1 MLFSCK
7 ACDKKIDNYEINNY
21 YLCPICGSA
30 TYITLSSALEDNKE
44 YFNSIY
50 SNKNLQVINARK
62 YLFIKYLWLD
72 TIINFKENKKFA
84 QCQKKI
90 SELIVD
96 AEKSLEIGFGKGDEM
111 MNYLRSGANIYG
123 LDLSLEA
130 VRNFK
135 ENYPEFSEK
144 VACKTAYDF
153 PVDVVY
159 SNALFEHL
167 DNPSDFLD
175 NAYNMLNP
183 GGKLIIRLPVIT
195 GTTHDTDKANTDIN
209 FWKPC
214 HRALY
219 SLEGL
224 TILLSKYCF
233 SISDYASSAY
243 YGYKVMS
250 RMVRLGYRD
259 IEYKRNPYYKLNG
272 LDSFYIYNNILLK
285 SLFDDLVCLR
295 FYFDCRKSFIIS

>member
-7 ACDKKIDNYEINNY
+7 ACDKKIDNFEVDNY
-21 YLCPICGSA
+21 YLCPICGTA
-30 TYITLSSALEDNKE
+30 TYITLSCALDDNKE

-50 SNKNLQVINARK
+50 SNKNLHVLRGRR
-62 YLFIKYLWLD
+62 YLFLKYLWLD
-72 TIINFKENKKFA
+72 TIINYKENNRFG
-84 QCQKKI
+84 QCQKRMT
-90 SELIVD
+90 ELIVN
-96 AEKSLEIGFGKGDEM
+96 AEKSVEIGFGNGDEM
-111 MNYLRSGANIYG
+111 LNFLRSGANIYG

-135 ENYPEFSEK
+135 ENYPEYSEK
-144 VACKTAYDF
+144 VACKTIYDF

-167 DNPSDFLD
+167 DNPSEFLE
-175 NAYNMLNP
+175 NTYNMLNP

-195 GTTHDTDKANTDIN
+195 GTLHDADKANTDIN

-224 TILLSKYCF
+224 TILLSKYGF
-233 SISDYASSAY
+233 SIKDYASLAY

-250 RMVRLGYRD
+250 RMLRLGYHD
-259 IEYKRNPYYKLNG
+259 IEYMRNPCYQLKG
-272 LDSFYIYNNILLK
+272 LDSYIIYINILLK
-285 SLFDDLVCLR
+285 SLFDHIICSD
-295 FYFDCRKSFIIS
+295 FILIAEKTE